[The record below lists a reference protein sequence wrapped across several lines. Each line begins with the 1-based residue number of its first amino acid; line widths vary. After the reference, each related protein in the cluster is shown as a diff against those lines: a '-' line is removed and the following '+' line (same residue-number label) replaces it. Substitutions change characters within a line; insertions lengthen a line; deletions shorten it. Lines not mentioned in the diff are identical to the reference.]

1 MGVGL
6 NDGKKGLRT
15 GMVGLIGLLVM
26 AFRARSMLGF
36 YMRFEGALLPMV
48 YVVGVA
54 G

>member
-1 MGVGL
+1 MR
-6 NDGKKGLRT
+6 DGKKGLRS
-15 GMVGLIGLLVM
+15 GMVGLIGLLVI
-26 AFRARSMLGF
+26 AFRAGRGLRF